1 MENTQRDPA
10 ATAAPQQ
17 DWQDAETNPSVND
30 SFDAHIHAMAGI
42 DASDQDEEEEDDVD
56 DDDEDN
62 DEEEEEEEAGDWGHI
77 DPAES
82 NSPFPDS
89 NAPSAPGSAV

>member
-1 MENTQRDPA
+1 MENTVRDPA
-10 ATAAPQQ
+10 ATAAPQN
-17 DWQDAETNPSVND
+17 DWQNAENNASPND
-30 SFDAHIHAMAGI
+30 SLDAHVHAMAGI
-42 DASDQDEEEEDDVD
+42 DASDQEEEEEDDLEEN
-56 DDDEDN
+56 EDN
-62 DEEEEEEEAGDWGHI
+62 EEEEEEAGDWGHV